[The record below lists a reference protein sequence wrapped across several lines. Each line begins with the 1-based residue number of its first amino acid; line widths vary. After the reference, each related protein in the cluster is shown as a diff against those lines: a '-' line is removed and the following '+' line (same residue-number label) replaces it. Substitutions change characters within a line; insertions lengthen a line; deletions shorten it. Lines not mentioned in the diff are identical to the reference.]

1 MAGHS
6 HWAQIKRQKGAT
18 DAKRGAVFT
27 KAAREIQSA
36 VRQGGP
42 NPDANFSLRLAMDRA
57 RAVNMP
63 KDSIERA
70 IERAAGSGEGAAH
83 FDEVVYE
90 GYGPHGVAI
99 LMETLTDNRNRT
111 VGNIRSTL
119 TKRGGS
125 LAEGGAVAWQFDQKG
140 VILVELN
147 GKDGDEV
154 SLTAI
159 DLGADD
165 VQPVDEGLEVLTA
178 VENLQAVREGLI
190 KAGLSVKSAELARIP
205 KMNVTLSEA
214 DTLQVLTLIDTLED
228 LDDVQRV
235 FSNLEVSDEVYEK
248 LEA

>member
-70 IERAAGSGEGAAH
+70 IERATGGGEGAAH

-125 LAEGGAVAWQFDQKG
+125 LAEGGAVAWQFEQKG

-147 GKDGDEV
+147 GQDSDEV

-165 VQPVDEGLEVLTA
+165 VQPVEEGLEVLTA
-178 VENLQAVREGLI
+178 VENLQSVREGLI
-190 KAGLSVKSAELARIP
+190 KARLSVKSAELARIP
-205 KMNVTLSEA
+205 KMNVTLGEQ

-235 FSNLEVSDEVYEK
+235 YSNLEVSDDIYEK

>member
-36 VRQGGP
+36 VRKGGP
-42 NPDANFSLRLAMDRA
+42 NPDTNFSLRLAIDRA

-70 IERAAGSGEGAAH
+70 IERAAGSGEGAAQI
-83 FDEVVYE
+83 DEVVYE
-90 GYGPHGVAI
+90 GYGPNGVALI
-99 LMETLTDNRNRT
+99 METLTDNRNRT
-111 VGNIRSTL
+111 VGQLRSTL

-140 VILVELN
+140 VIALDLT
-147 GKDGDEV
+147 GQDPDEV

-165 VQPVDEGLEVLTA
+165 VQPLDDGLEVLTTP
-178 VENLQAVREGLI
+178 ENLQAVREGLMQ
-190 KAGLSVKSAELARIP
+190 ARLHVKSAEMSRIP
-205 KMNVTLSEA
+205 KLNVTLSEQ
-214 DTLQVLTLIDTLED
+214 DTLHVLNLIEALEE

-235 FSNLEVSDEVYEK
+235 YSNLEVSDELYEK

>member
-70 IERAAGSGEGAAH
+70 IERAAGGGEGAAH

-125 LAEGGAVAWQFDQKG
+125 LAEGGAVAWQFEQKG

-147 GKDGDEV
+147 GQDADEV

-165 VQPVDEGLEVLTA
+165 VQIVDEGLEVLTA

-190 KAGLSVKSAELARIP
+190 KAGLGVKSAELARIP
-205 KMNVTLSEA
+205 KLNVSLGEQEA
-214 DTLQVLTLIDTLED
+214 LQVLTLLDVLED

-235 FSNLEVSDEVYEK
+235 YSNLEVSDEIYEK

>member
-27 KAAREIQSA
+27 KSAREIQSA

-42 NPDANFSLRLAMDRA
+42 NPDANFSLRLAIDRA

-70 IERAAGSGEGAAH
+70 IERAAGGGEGAAH

-125 LAEGGAVAWQFDQKG
+125 LAEGGAVAWQFEQKG
-140 VILVELN
+140 VILVGLS
-147 GKDGDEV
+147 GQDSDEV

-165 VQPVDEGLEVLTA
+165 VQAVDEGLEVLTA
-178 VENLQAVREGLI
+178 VENLQSVREGLI

-205 KMNVTLSEA
+205 KMNVTLGEQ
-214 DTLQVLTLIDTLED
+214 DTLQVLTLIDVLED

-235 FSNLEVSDEVYEK
+235 YSNLEVSDEVYEK